1 MTRVIAV
8 ANQKGGAGKSTV
20 TVNLAVALAQA
31 GRKVLVVDADPQ
43 FDTTAMLGCSPED
56 APHTIADVF
65 LGEAEARDALLADAA
80 PGVDLLAGDG
90 RMADVELT
98 LVSQVR
104 REEFLAEAL
113 AESLPLYDF
122 VVLDCP
128 PNLGLLT
135 VNAFVAADEVLVPVS
150 MIDRNAYKGAATL
163 LTTLA
168 TLRRRRVSVRTL
180 GILRNNVDTRRNTFQ
195 TLNDALPELD
205 APLLQAQIPMRSGF
219 HDATTEGIPLVLRNP
234 DGRAAQAFRELAA
247 EIDVPAADVPD
258 PAGPITAQ
266 RGTPAPSPSD
276 PTLVEVA

>member
-1 MTRVIAV
+1 MTRVIAI

-20 TVNLAVALAQA
+20 TVNLAVALGQA
-31 GRKVLVVDADPQ
+31 GRRTLVVDADPQ
-43 FDTTAMLGCSPED
+43 FDTTAMLGCDPSD

-65 LGEAEARDALLADAA
+65 LGEAEAGPSLLQAVA
-80 PGVDLLAGDG
+80 PLVDLLAGDG

-104 REEFLAEAL
+104 REEFLAEAISETIG
-113 AESLPLYDF
+113 AYDY
-122 VVLDCP
+122 VLIDCP

-135 VNAFVAADEVLVPVS
+135 VNAFVAADEVLVPIS

-168 TLRRRRVSVRTL
+168 TLRRRRVSVDTL
-180 GILRNNVDTRRNTFQ
+180 GLLRNNVDARRNTFQ
-195 TLNDALPELD
+195 TLDEALPDLD
-205 APLLQAQIPMRSGF
+205 APLLEAQIPMRSGF
-219 HDATTEGIPLVLRNP
+219 HDATTEGVPLVLRKP

-247 EIDVPAADVPD
+247 EIDAPRTAVPD
-258 PAGPITAQ
+258 PDAPISAARRART
-266 RGTPAPSPSD
+266 TD

>member
-20 TVNLAVALAQA
+20 TVNLSVALAQA
-31 GRKVLVVDADPQ
+31 GRRVLVVDADPQ
-43 FDTTAMLGCSPED
+43 FDTTAMLGYSPED

-65 LGEAEARDALLADAA
+65 LGEAEAQDALLEDAA

-113 AESLPLYDF
+113 TETLPRYDF

-180 GILRNNVDTRRNTFQ
+180 GILRNNVDPRRNTFQ

-205 APLLQAQIPMRSGF
+205 APLLEAQIPMRSGF

-247 EIDVPAADVPD
+247 EVDATAAAVPD
-258 PAGPITAQ
+258 PAGPITAR
-266 RGTPAPSPSD
+266 RGTVAPSSSD

>member
-20 TVNLAVALAQA
+20 TVNLAVALGQA
-31 GRKVLVVDADPQ
+31 GRRVLVVDADPQ
-43 FDTTAMLGCSPED
+43 FDTTAMLGHDPED

-65 LGEAEARDALLADAA
+65 LGEAEADAALLQGVA
-80 PGVDLLAGDG
+80 PDVDLLAGDG

-113 AESLPLYDF
+113 TEAIPAYDY
-122 VVLDCP
+122 VLIDCP

-135 VNAFVAADEVLVPVS
+135 VNAFVAADEVLVPIS
-150 MIDRNAYKGAATL
+150 MIDRNAYKGASTL

-168 TLRRRRVSVRTL
+168 TLRKRRVTVKTL
-180 GILRNNVDTRRNTFQ
+180 GVLRNNVDVRRNTFQ

-205 APLLQAQIPMRSGF
+205 APLFEAQIPMRSGF
-219 HDATTEGIPLVLRNP
+219 HDATTEGVPLVLRKP
-234 DGRAAQAFRELAA
+234 DGRAAEAFRELAL
-247 EIDVPAADVPD
+247 EIDAPPADVPD
-258 PAGPITAQ
+258 PVAPIAAS
-266 RGTPAPSPSD
+266 RASKSKKSD

>member
-1 MTRVIAV
+1 MTRVIAI

-20 TVNLAVALAQA
+20 TVNLAVALGQA
-31 GRKVLVVDADPQ
+31 GRRTLVVDADPQ
-43 FDTTAMLGCSPED
+43 FDTTAMLGHDPED

-65 LGEAEARDALLADAA
+65 LGEAEADAALLHGVA
-80 PGVDLLAGDG
+80 PEVDLLAGDG

-113 AESLPLYDF
+113 TEAIPAYDY
-122 VVLDCP
+122 VLIDCP

-135 VNAFVAADEVLVPVS
+135 VNAFVAADEVLVPIS
-150 MIDRNAYKGAATL
+150 MIDRNAYKGASTL

-168 TLRRRRVSVRTL
+168 TLRKRRVNVETL
-180 GILRNNVDTRRNTFQ
+180 GLLRNNVDVRRNTFQ

-205 APLLQAQIPMRSGF
+205 APLLEAQIPMRSGF
-219 HDATTEGIPLVLRNP
+219 HDATTEGVPLVIRKP
-234 DGRAAQAFRELAA
+234 DGRAAQAFRDLAL
-247 EIDVPAADVPD
+247 EIDAPPAVVADPD
-258 PAGPITAQ
+258 APITAS
-266 RGTPAPSPSD
+266 RTKARKAD

>member
-1 MTRVIAV
+1 MTRVIAI

-20 TVNLAVALAQA
+20 TVNLAVALGQA
-31 GRKVLVVDADPQ
+31 GRRTLVVDADPQ
-43 FDTTAMLGCSPED
+43 FDTTAMLGHDPSD

-65 LGEAEARDALLADAA
+65 LGEAEAGPSLLQDVA

-104 REEFLAEAL
+104 REEFLAEAIGETIP
-113 AESLPLYDF
+113 AYDY
-122 VVLDCP
+122 VLIDCP

-135 VNAFVAADEVLVPVS
+135 VNAFVAADEVLVPIS

-163 LTTLA
+163 LTTLS
-168 TLRRRRVSVRTL
+168 TLRRRRVSVDTL
-180 GILRNNVDTRRNTFQ
+180 GLLRNNVDVRRNTFQ

-205 APLLQAQIPMRSGF
+205 APLLEAQIPMRSGF
-219 HDATTEGIPLVLRNP
+219 HDATTEGVPLVLRKP
-234 DGRAAQAFRELAA
+234 DGRAAQAFRDLAI
-247 EIDVPAADVPD
+247 EIDAPRTAVPD
-258 PAGPITAQ
+258 PDAPISAA
-266 RGTPAPSPSD
+266 RGARTTD

>member
-20 TVNLAVALAQA
+20 TVNLAVALGQA
-31 GRKVLVVDADPQ
+31 GRRVLVVDTDPQ
-43 FDTTAMLGCSPED
+43 FDTTAMLGLSPED

-65 LGEAEARDALLADAA
+65 LGEAEAADARVVDAA
-80 PGVDLLAGDG
+80 PRVDLLAGDS

-113 AESLPLYDF
+113 SETITEYDL
-122 VVLDCP
+122 VILDCP

-163 LTTLA
+163 LSTLE
-168 TLRRRRVSVRTL
+168 TLRRRRVDVRTL
-180 GILRNNVDTRRNTFQ
+180 GILRNNVDARRNTFQ
-195 TLNDALPELD
+195 TLNDALPALD
-205 APLLQAQIPMRSGF
+205 APLLSAQIPMRSGF

-247 EIDVPAADVPD
+247 EIDPAAVAVPD
-258 PAGPITAQ
+258 PAGPIAAA
-266 RGTPAPSPSD
+266 RGAAVPDSSD

>member
-1 MTRVIAV
+1 MTRVIAI

-20 TVNLAVALAQA
+20 TVNLAVALGQA
-31 GRKVLVVDADPQ
+31 GRRTLVVDADPQ
-43 FDTTAMLGCSPED
+43 FDTTAMLGHDPED

-65 LGEAEARDALLADAA
+65 LGEAEAGPSLLHEVA
-80 PGVDLLAGDG
+80 PAVDLLAGDG

-104 REEFLAEAL
+104 REEFLAEAI
-113 AESLPLYDF
+113 AETTPDYDY
-122 VVLDCP
+122 VLIDCP

-135 VNAFVAADEVLVPVS
+135 VNAFVAADEVLVPIS

-168 TLRRRRVSVRTL
+168 TLRRRRVSVDTL
-180 GILRNNVDTRRNTFQ
+180 GILRNNVDARRNTFQ

-205 APLLQAQIPMRSGF
+205 APLLEAQIPMRSGF
-219 HDATTEGIPLVLRNP
+219 HDATTEGVPLVLRKP
-234 DGRAAQAFRELAA
+234 DGRAAQAFRELAL
-247 EIDVPAADVPD
+247 EIDVPRTAVPD
-258 PAGPITAQ
+258 PDAPISAARKART
-266 RGTPAPSPSD
+266 TD

>member
-20 TVNLAVALAQA
+20 TVNLAVALGQA
-31 GRKVLVVDADPQ
+31 GRRTLVVDADPQ
-43 FDTTAMLGCSPED
+43 FDTTAMFGFAPED

-65 LGEAEARDALLADAA
+65 LGEAEADGAFLRDAA
-80 PGVDLLAGDG
+80 PSVDLLAGDD

-113 AESLPLYDF
+113 SDATAGYDY
-122 VVLDCP
+122 VLIDCP

-135 VNAFVAADEVLVPVS
+135 VNAFVAADEVLVPIS
-150 MIDRNAYKGAATL
+150 MIDRNAYKGASAL

-168 TLRRRRVSVRTL
+168 TLRKRRVSVGTL
-180 GILRNNVDTRRNTFQ
+180 GLLRNNVDARRNTFQ
-195 TLNDALPELD
+195 TLNDALGDLD
-205 APLLQAQIPMRSGF
+205 APLLEAQIPMRSGF
-219 HDATTEGIPLVLRNP
+219 HDATTEGVPLVLRKP
-234 DGRAAQAFRELAA
+234 DGRAAEAFRELAQ
-247 EIDVPAADVPD
+247 EIDVPRAAVPD
-258 PAGPITAQ
+258 PATAITAK
-266 RGTPAPSPSD
+266 RTTKKRTTD

>member
-20 TVNLAVALAQA
+20 TVNLAVALGQA
-31 GRKVLVVDADPQ
+31 GRRTLVVDADPQ
-43 FDTTAMLGCSPED
+43 FDTTAMLGHDPED

-65 LGEAEARDALLADAA
+65 LGEAEADAALLREVA
-80 PGVDLLAGDG
+80 PAVDLLAGDA

-113 AESLPLYDF
+113 TETVPSYDY
-122 VVLDCP
+122 VLIDCP

-135 VNAFVAADEVLVPVS
+135 VNAFVAADEVLVPIS
-150 MIDRNAYKGAATL
+150 MIDRNAYKGASTL

-168 TLRRRRVSVRTL
+168 TLRKRRVSVSTL
-180 GILRNNVDTRRNTFQ
+180 GLLRNNVDVRRNTFQ
-195 TLNDALPELD
+195 TLNDALPELH
-205 APLLQAQIPMRSGF
+205 APLLEAQIPMRSGF
-219 HDATTEGIPLVLRNP
+219 HDATTEGVPLVIRKP
-234 DGRAAQAFRELAA
+234 DGRAAEAFRELAL
-247 EIDVPAADVPD
+247 EIDAPRADVPD
-258 PAGPITAQ
+258 PDAPIAATRAKK
-266 RGTPAPSPSD
+266 TKKSD

>member
-20 TVNLAVALAQA
+20 TVNLAVALGQA
-31 GRKVLVVDADPQ
+31 GRRTLVVDADPQ
-43 FDTTAMLGCSPED
+43 FDTTAMLGFAPDE

-65 LGEAEARDALLADAA
+65 LGETEADGAFLRDAA
-80 PGVDLLAGDG
+80 PSVDLLAGDD

-113 AESLPLYDF
+113 SDAIAGYDY
-122 VVLDCP
+122 VLIDCP

-135 VNAFVAADEVLVPVS
+135 VNAFVAADEVLVPIS
-150 MIDRNAYKGAATL
+150 MIDRNAYKGASAL

-168 TLRRRRVSVRTL
+168 TLRKRRVSVSTL
-180 GILRNNVDTRRNTFQ
+180 GLLRNNVDARRNTFQ
-195 TLNDALPELD
+195 TLNDALGDLD
-205 APLLQAQIPMRSGF
+205 APLLEAQIPMRSGF
-219 HDATTEGIPLVLRNP
+219 HDATTEGVPLVLRNP
-234 DGRAAQAFRELAA
+234 DGRAAEAFRELAH
-247 EIDVPAADVPD
+247 EIDAPRTAVPD
-258 PAGPITAQ
+258 P
-266 RGTPAPSPSD
+266 GTPIAAKRTTKKRTTD

>member
-20 TVNLAVALAQA
+20 TVNLAVALGQA
-31 GRKVLVVDADPQ
+31 GRRTLVVDADPQ
-43 FDTTAMLGCSPED
+43 FDTTAMLGHDPED

-65 LGEAEARDALLADAA
+65 LGEAEAGAALLREVA
-80 PGVDLLAGDG
+80 PAVDLLAGDG

-113 AESLPLYDF
+113 SEATPAYDY
-122 VVLDCP
+122 VLIDCP

-135 VNAFVAADEVLVPVS
+135 VNAFVAADEVLVPIS

-168 TLRRRRVSVRTL
+168 TLRRRRVTVETL
-180 GILRNNVDTRRNTFQ
+180 GLLRNNVEARRNTFQ

-205 APLLQAQIPMRSGF
+205 APLLEAQIPMRSGF
-219 HDATTEGIPLVLRNP
+219 HDATTEGVPLVLRKP

-247 EIDVPAADVPD
+247 EIDVPRTAVPD
-258 PAGPITAQ
+258 PEAPIAATRATT
-266 RGTPAPSPSD
+266 RKTD

>member
-1 MTRVIAV
+1 MTRVIAI

-20 TVNLAVALAQA
+20 TVNLAVALGQA
-31 GRKVLVVDADPQ
+31 GRRTLVVDADPQ
-43 FDTTAMLGCSPED
+43 FDTTAMLGHDPED

-65 LGEAEARDALLADAA
+65 LGEAEAGPSLLRDVA
-80 PGVDLLAGDG
+80 PSVDLLAGDA

-113 AESLPLYDF
+113 TEAVPAYDY
-122 VVLDCP
+122 VLIDCP

-135 VNAFVAADEVLVPVS
+135 VNAFVAADEVLVPIS
-150 MIDRNAYKGAATL
+150 MIDRNAYKGASTL

-168 TLRRRRVSVRTL
+168 TLRRRRVSVTTL
-180 GILRNNVDTRRNTFQ
+180 GLLRNNVDARRNTFQ

-205 APLLQAQIPMRSGF
+205 APLLRAQIPMRSGF
-219 HDATTEGIPLVLRNP
+219 HDATTEGVPLVLRKP

-247 EIDVPAADVPD
+247 EIDAPPAAVPD
-258 PAGPITAQ
+258 PDAAITATRTKGRKADQ
-266 RGTPAPSPSD
+266 
-276 PTLVEVA
+276 TLVEVA